1 MAEVPSA
8 FGPYV
13 LLKQLGT
20 GGGGD
25 VYLAKPRSAQRGV
38 PPAVVIKRL
47 HGNLAQE
54 SNFVKRFRHES
65 EIAVSVQSPHIVRC
79 YDAGIVGE
87 TFYIAMEYVAGWTLG
102 RMIKEA
108 KKAERA
114 PSLHS
119 VGDIIGGALMGL
131 DALHGAKDPK
141 TGEALSIIHRD
152 IAPKNIMVG
161 EDGVTRLIDLGIGKS
176 SIQDWKTGTGVIMG
190 SPGYMAPE
198 QVAGQKIDHRVDI
211 YAMGI
216 VLWEFLT
223 LRAYFERATFAA
235 LLRAQHKPV
244 FTPPSQIVPGLP
256 TALDEV
262 CARALQVDRENR
274 YSTATEMLHAV
285 RAAIPPREQT
295 EEQPLATIVGEMLVG
310 ELGRSK
316 TEVFRLLSAAP
327 APMPVVQDVVVLAHA
342 EGIAEG
348 HLAEDPHEENLLP
361 TLTGP
366 DEVAA
371 FATPPYSVSV
381 APPPTG
387 VPLKIVAPLLL
398 LTLVAGVGGT
408 ALVLTQN
415 RPVTMVEPSPSSIV
429 AEPRLEPKIGVASKA
444 VPEAVQAEERAAE
457 QGQDAV
463 GEPAGHAVEA
473 ARRKAAVVPV
483 RTDTPSGEV
492 AAQPQAQPEPAAQV
506 DPKAA
511 VNALIARV
519 RAVRSKAAAG
529 TPAALEAMRLMT
541 KLSLESARPDLDAA
555 KAANLEGEVRAL
567 EAL

>member
-25 VYLAKPRSAQRGV
+25 VYLAKPRSAQRGI
-38 PPAVVIKRL
+38 PAAVVIKRL
-47 HGNLAQE
+47 HGNLAAE
-54 SNFVKRFRHES
+54 SDFVRRFRHEA
-65 EIAVSVQSPHIVRC
+65 EIAVSVQSPHIVKC
-79 YDAGIVGE
+79 YDAGIVSE

-108 KKAERA
+108 KKANRA

-119 VGDIIGGALMGL
+119 VRDIIGGALMGL
-131 DALHGAKDPK
+131 EALHGAKDPN

-176 SIQDWKTGTGVIMG
+176 SLQDWKTGTGVIMG

-244 FTPPSQIVPGLP
+244 YTPPSQIVPGLP
-256 TALDEV
+256 PALDEV
-262 CARALQVDRENR
+262 CRRALQVDREHR
-274 YSTATEMLHAV
+274 YSTAAEMLQAL
-285 RAAIPPREQT
+285 RAAIPPRE
-295 EEQPLATIVGEMLVG
+295 EADEQPLATIVGEMLVG

-342 EGIAEG
+342 AGVAEG
-348 HLAEDPHEENLLP
+348 HLAEDPQEENLLP

-371 FATPPYSVSV
+371 FPGEGVAYPTPPYSVAVVPSN
-381 APPPTG
+381 G

-398 LTLVAGVGGT
+398 LTLIAGVGGT

-415 RPVTMVEPSPSSIV
+415 KEPVQVVEQSIV
-429 AEPRLEPKIGVASKA
+429 AEPRSTPKVGVESKA
-444 VPEAVQAEERAAE
+444 VPEAVQVEE
-457 QGQDAV
+457 
-463 GEPAGHAVEA
+463 
-473 ARRKAAVVPV
+473 KAAVEVVQPAEASRRIKAPV
-483 RTDTPSGEV
+483 RTDTPSTEPV
-492 AAQPQAQPEPAAQV
+492 VEQPAPSPQV
-506 DPKAA
+506 DPKVM

-529 TPAALEAMRLMT
+529 TPAALEATRLMT